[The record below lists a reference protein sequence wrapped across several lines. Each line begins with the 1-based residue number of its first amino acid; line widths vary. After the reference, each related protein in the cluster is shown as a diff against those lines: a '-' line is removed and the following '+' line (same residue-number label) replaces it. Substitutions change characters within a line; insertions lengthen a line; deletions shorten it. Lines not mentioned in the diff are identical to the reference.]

1 MLQVDG
7 IIRAIIR
14 KNSVRSIFFMQIWFV
29 FIIYEYDI
37 IRSLIPPFVSFFF
50 LSLSFSLLSHNTR
63 RHTATRL
70 NAV

>member
-50 LSLSFSLLSHNTR
+50 LSLSLFCPTILA
-63 RHTATRL
+63 ATPQL
-70 NAV
+70 G